1 MSNAIRRWTLA
12 ILAGL
17 RHAADPL
24 RSAVGGGRHSL
35 ARRLTI
41 AAVPVILAVPLLT
54 AVALPGSSKASDAGQ
69 GGAVPTVNWALSGQ
83 ATANSTETGSP
94 ASNAIDGDAGT
105 DWCTSAWTGS
115 LVVDLGQVR
124 SLSDLGITLDA
135 TSPSASATIQVA
147 SQAGDWQAVPA
158 AKNVALDPGN
168 PMYIPLPHGTK
179 ARYAQL
185 TVYSDTGADVCVGEF
200 RTYGPDPAAANMDL
214 GGDLSFTPQ
223 ELAAGAKFTY
233 QGQQQSPVTIMR
245 ENGANYVRLR
255 LWVDP
260 PPGYNDLASDLAM
273 AKVIKAA
280 GMKLLLDI
288 QYSDFWA
295 DPQGQT
301 TPAAWQG
308 EDLTEL
314 AATVHSYTQ
323 QVISAFAQQGTPVD
337 MVAIGNE
344 IRNGILWPIG
354 EINCASGVSCG
365 GWSNFAQLLKA
376 GVAGAQAGNPQGHKL
391 LIMMHYDQGG
401 NEALSAAFYFELE
414 QYGVPFDV
422 IGLSYYS
429 ILGDGPLTGFKANVD
444 NLATEFHKPIVVAE
458 TQYPWTLANGNSPIG
473 DSTGDFAWETSQ
485 LDPGYPATPGGQLSF
500 VTDELSIL
508 AEAPGGYGGGLFY
521 WAPDWIPGVPWEP
534 GSGVGSPNVNL
545 TLFNFEGAALPSIG
559 IFANP
564 AQVCEENS
572 PYTSPCVIG

>member
-1 MSNAIRRWTLA
+1 MSRAFRL
-12 ILAGL
+12 
-17 RHAADPL
+17 
-24 RSAVGGGRHSL
+24 HSL

-41 AAVPVILAVPLLT
+41 TAVPVILVVPLVT
-54 AVALPGSSKASDAGQ
+54 AVAVPGSSKASDAGQ
-69 GGAVPTVNWALSGQ
+69 GGAAPTVNWALSGQ
-83 ATANSTETGSP
+83 ATANSTETGYP

-168 PMYIPLPHGTK
+168 PMYIPLPRGTQ

-233 QGQQQSPVTIMR
+233 RGQQQSPATIMR

-255 LWVDP
+255 LWVNP

-295 DPQGQT
+295 DPQNQT
-301 TPAAWQG
+301 TPVAWQG
-308 EDLTEL
+308 EDLTQL
-314 AATVHSYTQ
+314 AATVKSYTK
-323 QVISAFAQQGTPVD
+323 QVISAFAAQGTPVD

-344 IRNGILWPIG
+344 IRNGMLWPVG
-354 EINCASGVSCG
+354 EVDWTANT
-365 GWSNFAQLLKA
+365 GWSNLATLLKA
-376 GVAGAQAGNPQGHKL
+376 GVAGAEAGNPSGHKL
-391 LIMMHYDQGG
+391 LIMMHFDQGG
-401 NEALSAAFYFELE
+401 DAATSQEFYQELVSN
-414 QYGVPFDV
+414 GVPFDV

-429 ILGDGPLTGFKANVD
+429 LLGDGPLSGLKQNVD
-444 NLATEFHKPIVVAE
+444 NLATTFHKPIIIAE

-485 LDPGYPATPGGQLSF
+485 LEPGYPASPGGQLSF

-508 AEAPGGYGGGLFY
+508 ANVPDGLGEGLFY
-521 WAPDWIPGVPWEP
+521 WAPEWIPGVPWEP
-534 GSGVGSPNVNL
+534 GAGIGSPNTNL
-545 TLFNFEGAALPSIG
+545 TLFNFQGTALPSIG
-559 IFANP
+559 IFENP
-564 AQVCEENS
+564 AAVCQS
-572 PYTSPCVIG
+572 YDPWDVPCVIGG